1 MTIEDTERAA
11 YISGDIER
19 AALLARIADLE
30 NVPEDLAAHLPVRF
44 FIMNYDLD
52 DGPDLVEV
60 AEDHFRVAE
69 GNILYERH
77 TLFANGVD
85 QICLTKGLDV

>member
-30 NVPEDLAAHLPVRF
+30 RALEAIIEGVENQSMTLTQCAGAAWEVLP
-44 FIMNYDLD
+44 
-52 DGPDLVEV
+52 
-60 AEDHFRVAE
+60 
-69 GNILYERH
+69 
-77 TLFANGVD
+77 
-85 QICLTKGLDV
+85 

>member
-30 NVPEDLAAHLPVRF
+30 HTVARYECALEAIIEGVNTHSMTLKQCAGAAREVLP
-44 FIMNYDLD
+44 
-52 DGPDLVEV
+52 
-60 AEDHFRVAE
+60 
-69 GNILYERH
+69 
-77 TLFANGVD
+77 
-85 QICLTKGLDV
+85 